1 MIALT
6 CPTCGE
12 PVQAMDEQA
21 GKATRCRE
29 CGEPLR
35 LPGQRF
41 RHEPPRR
48 GPVPAPPA
56 PKADRG
62 RFWAGVVGGVV
73 GALVG
78 VGAAFLFVTL
88 RDSAGRGPLR
98 VAPRGVW
105 TVDFRPAWVGE
116 WPEGENVRE
125 ANEMERIIEQRLQDG
140 TFTSIWLRPNVLVL
154 GEGVW
159 ERTAP
164 SERDAF
170 LPLFA
175 DYFDLKGLGDRYEI
189 RAPAG
194 RGQPGKLLAT
204 YSRAEGLRPIRDN

>member
-1 MIALT
+1 MIAT
-6 CPTCGE
+6 NCPTCGE
-12 PVQAMDEQA
+12 RLQATDEQS
-21 GKATRCRE
+21 GTATRCRE

-35 LPGQRF
+35 LPGQHLRPQ
-41 RHEPPRR
+41 PPRQA
-48 GPVPAPPA
+48 PAPPA
-56 PKADRG
+56 APKPERG

-78 VGAAFLFVTL
+78 VGAAFLFMTL
-88 RDSAGRGPLR
+88 RGGAGQGPLR
-98 VAPRGVW
+98 VSAQGAW
-105 TVDFRPAWVGE
+105 TVSFRPAWVGE

-125 ANEMERIIEQRLQDG
+125 ADEMERVIEQRLQDG

-159 ERTAP
+159 ERTPP
-164 SERDAF
+164 SEREAF

-189 RAPAG
+189 RAPAAG
-194 RGQPGKLLAT
+194 GHPGKLLAT
-204 YSRAEGLRPIRDN
+204 YSRAEGLRPISDN

>member
-12 PVQAMDEQA
+12 PVQAMDQHA
-21 GKATRCRE
+21 GTATRCRE

-41 RHEPPRR
+41 RHEPPRQA
-48 GPVPAPPA
+48 PAPSA
-56 PKADRG
+56 PKPDRG

-73 GALVG
+73 GALAG
-78 VGAAFLFVTL
+78 FGAAFLFVTL
-88 RDSAGRGPLR
+88 RGGAGQGPLR
-98 VAPRGVW
+98 VPPRGAW
-105 TVDFRPAWVGE
+105 TVNFRPAWVGE

-125 ANEMERIIEQRLQDG
+125 ANEIERVIEQRLQDG

-159 ERTAP
+159 ERTAA
-164 SERDAF
+164 SERGAF
-170 LPLFA
+170 LALFA
-175 DYFDLKGLGDRYEI
+175 DYFDLKGFGSRYEI

-194 RGQPGKLLAT
+194 GGHPGKLLAT
-204 YSRAEGLRPIRDN
+204 YSRDAGLRPIRDN